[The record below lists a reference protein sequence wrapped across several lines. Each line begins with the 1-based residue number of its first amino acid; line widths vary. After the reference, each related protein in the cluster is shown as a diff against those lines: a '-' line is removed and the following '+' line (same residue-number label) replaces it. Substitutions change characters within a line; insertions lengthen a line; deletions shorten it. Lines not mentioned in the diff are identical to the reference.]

1 MSAGSIIAANL
12 RWHKLEGALSGEALI
27 GTVNLKGFFREGPQ
41 NRYRKAKVFGM
52 RRKEAEA
59 IEREL
64 SPPFTVVRPTKLEL
78 PLVFNSPHS
87 GRLYPSTFLAAS
99 KLDPLTLRASEDA
112 YVDELF
118 NFAPA
123 LGAPLLH
130 AHFPRAYLDVNRE
143 PYELDPVL
151 FRDGLPHYANTQS
164 VRVVGG
170 LGTIARIV
178 SETEEIYREPLLVET
193 ALERIHRLY
202 VPYHETLCQLLT
214 EAKREFGYAVL
225 IDCHSMP
232 SNSRTDK
239 RLSRTDFVLGDR
251 FGTSC
256 SPELT
261 QAAAHAL
268 EGLGC
273 SVSLN
278 KPYAGGYITEH
289 YGRPHKAQHVLQ
301 IEINRAL
308 YMDEGTFQRSAR
320 FAHVRRT
327 LETMIRHVIPAIPG
341 LIVPRAAAE

>member
-1 MSAGSIIAANL
+1 MSRN
-12 RWHKLEGALSGEALI
+12 
-27 GTVNLKGFFREGPQ
+27 
-41 NRYRKAKVFGM
+41 
-52 RRKEAEA
+52 EAEA

-64 SPPFTVVRPTKLEL
+64 SPPFTVLRPAKLAL

-87 GRLYPSTFLAAS
+87 GRVYPSTFLAAS
-99 KLDPLTLRASEDA
+99 KLDALTLRRSEDA

-118 NFAPA
+118 SFAAA

-143 PYELDPVL
+143 PYELDPIL

-178 SETEEIYREPLLVET
+178 SESQEIYREPLSVKT
-193 ALERIHRLY
+193 ALERINRLY
-202 VPYHETLCQLLT
+202 IPYHETLAALLM
-214 EAKREFGYAVL
+214 EAKREFGFAVL

-232 SNSRTDK
+232 SNTSADRRASRA
-239 RLSRTDFVLGDR
+239 DFVLGDR

-256 SPELT
+256 NSELT
-261 QAAAHAL
+261 RMAARSL
-268 EGLGC
+268 ETLGYG
-273 SVSLN
+273 VALN

-308 YMDEGTFQRSAR
+308 YMDETTFERTER
-320 FAHVRRT
+320 FDSLREK
-327 LETMIRHVIPAIPG
+327 LETVIRGLMPG
-341 LIVPRAAAE
+341 ISNLIIPRAAAE

>member
-1 MSAGSIIAANL
+1 MSGN
-12 RWHKLEGALSGEALI
+12 
-27 GTVNLKGFFREGPQ
+27 
-41 NRYRKAKVFGM
+41 
-52 RRKEAEA
+52 EAEA

-64 SPPFTVVRPTKLEL
+64 SPPFRVARPAQLEV

-87 GRLYPSTFLAAS
+87 GRVYPSTFLSAS
-99 KLDPLTLRASEDA
+99 KLDPHTLRRSEDA
-112 YVDELF
+112 FVDELF
-118 NFAPA
+118 GFVTG

-143 PYELDPVL
+143 PYELDPIL

-178 SETEEIYREPLLVET
+178 SESEEIYREPLSVQT
-193 ALERIHRLY
+193 ALERINRLY
-202 VPYHETLCQLLT
+202 VPYHEALSVLLT
-214 EAKREFGYAVL
+214 EAKREFGLSVL

-232 SNSRTDK
+232 SSPGADRSIT
-239 RLSRTDFVLGDR
+239 RPDFVLGDR

-256 SPELT
+256 NNELT
-261 QAAAHAL
+261 RIAVKSL
-268 EGLGC
+268 ETMGYG
-273 SVSLN
+273 VALN

-308 YMDEGTFQRSAR
+308 YMNETTVEKSGR
-320 FAHVRRT
+320 FDRLRDALEAMVRT
-327 LETMIRHVIPAIPG
+327 LVPSVPG
-341 LIVPRAAAE
+341 LIIPRAAAE